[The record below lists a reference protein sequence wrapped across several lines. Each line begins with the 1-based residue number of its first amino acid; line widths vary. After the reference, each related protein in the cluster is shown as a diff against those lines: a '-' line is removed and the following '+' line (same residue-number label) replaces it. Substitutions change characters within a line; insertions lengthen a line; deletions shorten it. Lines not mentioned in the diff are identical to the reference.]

1 MAYGDPNAFAN
12 ITGLPRQDQWGQ
24 QNSSF
29 GGQAQ
34 APPPTW
40 GMPGHEDGG
49 LPQQQSPFPNQ
60 PPTMMGGAKPKFF
73 GEGGIGRGIAGSI
86 GDALLQLGHM
96 QPIYAPAMD
105 AQREFRQRQQL
116 AAAARYAPQHI
127 GDSIVHVDPQ
137 TGQYVTDYSPPTK
150 AVAPTEIERLAQA
163 AGYMPGTPEY
173 QTILRN
179 AVNNR
184 SDPSQLVANGDGSF
198 TPYRHSQLYGGE
210 QPVPAPGG
218 VTFTPRKA
226 AGGPGATPATFP
238 DYRGSPGTMTS
249 GRRTPQGN
257 AIVGGVPDSYHLTG
271 DAADYVGATPEQL
284 RAYYG
289 AGAKIIPE
297 GDHVHVQGRGLGIPY
312 FGKRG
317 TYGLGQ

>member
-60 PPTMMGGAKPKFF
+60 PPTMMGGAKPKLF

-137 TGQYVTDYSPPTK
+137 TGQYVTDYSPPQAPHTGSIETNYK
-150 AVAPTEIERLAQA
+150 FFNQIDPTGAMGKQYASGQANPTVGVDVQQTDGSTVRNFYPRSGAPSGNSTSSPPDAAVAH
-163 AGYMPGTPEY
+163 
-173 QTILRN
+173 LRSN
-179 AVNNR
+179 
-184 SDPSQLVANGDGSF
+184 PSLSSAF
-198 TPYRHSQLYGGE
+198 
-210 QPVPAPGG
+210 
-218 VTFTPRKA
+218 
-226 AGGPGATPATFP
+226 
-238 DYRGSPGTMTS
+238 
-249 GRRTPQGN
+249 
-257 AIVGGVPDSYHLTG
+257 
-271 DAADYVGATPEQL
+271 DAK
-284 RAYYG
+284 YG
-289 AGAKIIPE
+289 AGAAAQYLNGGAPS
-297 GDHVHVQGRGLGIPY
+297 QGGATFPLYPRS
-312 FGKRG
+312 R
-317 TYGLGQ
+317 